1 MMRIAIV
8 GQTYYPSANGQAVFT
23 TQLAEGL
30 ATNHHEVVVIA
41 PSNRPRTTVV
51 RHNNVVVHR
60 VRAIALMPR
69 YPDVR
74 LTLFDG
80 DIVRCILT
88 DFQPDLVHVQ
98 DHYALSRSALR
109 VAKENH
115 WLTLGTNHF
124 MPENILMNL
133 PFFLRRSA
141 LAKKLLWHSMLSV
154 FNRLDVA
161 TAPTHTAVRILQG
174 QDIRVPLLPISCGID
189 LTRFHPDPHVRREDL
204 FARYGLDPAR
214 TIVLFVGRIDREK
227 RIDLLL
233 DAMHL
238 LQRDD
243 VQLAIAGKG
252 SHLPALRAQA
262 KALNVE
268 DSVRFLGF
276 VPEDD
281 LPRLLNSVD
290 LFVMPSEAELQSIA
304 TLEAMATA
312 NPILVARAQALPEL
326 VEPGVNGYL
335 FTPGNS
341 EEMAQ
346 QLQRLLAEKTRW
358 RAMGAASWQKVQQ
371 HSLANSMASYEK
383 LYQLL
388 ITACSVPA
396 QPHADAA
403 GWGAP
408 APANG
413 RPA

>member
-8 GQTYYPSANGQAVFT
+8 GQTYYPSANGQSVFT

-30 ATNHHEVVVIA
+30 AANHHDVVVIA
-41 PSNRPRTTVV
+41 PSNRPRTTSV
-51 RHNNVVVHR
+51 RHNNVVVNR

-80 DIVRCILT
+80 DIVRRILT

-109 VAKENH
+109 VAKENR

-154 FNRLDVA
+154 FNQLDVA
-161 TAPTHTAVRILQG
+161 TAPTRTAVRILRE

-189 LTRFHPDPHVRREDL
+189 LTRFHPDPHVRREEL
-204 FARYGLDPAR
+204 LARYGLDPAR

-243 VQLAIAGKG
+243 VQLAVAGKG
-252 SHLPALRAQA
+252 SHLPALQAQA
-262 KALNVE
+262 KSLNVE
-268 DSVRFLGF
+268 NSVRFLGF
-276 VPEDD
+276 VPGDD
-281 LPRLLNSVD
+281 LPRLLNSVGF
-290 LFVMPSEAELQSIA
+290 FVIPSEAELQSIA

-312 NPILVARAQALPEL
+312 NPILAARAQALPEL

-335 FTPGNS
+335 FAPGDS
-341 EEMAQ
+341 KDVARQM
-346 QLQRLLAEKTRW
+346 QRLLAEKERW
-358 RAMGAASWQKVQQ
+358 SAMGAASWQKVQQ
-371 HSLANSMASYEK
+371 HSLAHSVASYEK

-388 ITACSVPA
+388 ITACSIPV
-396 QPHADAA
+396 QPRADAA
-403 GWGAP
+403 GWQAP
-408 APANG
+408 ATANG
-413 RPA
+413 HLV